1 MSDNQP
7 SVHLLLEFD
16 QAISWPETRRVTS
29 KALTFFDD
37 HFKLERI
44 SITLY
49 DIQNQSFEVFTK
61 DTSVPHLS
69 AGDKPRLSSQ
79 VTRKGAKNKAP
90 KYVPNISRIAKPSLV
105 VQALL
110 EAGLQS
116 FFDVPLVIGED
127 VVGSLNI
134 GSRLL
139 DGISTETRE
148 IAKLLSARLSLALF
162 HARLYDD
169 LKQKEAALEISE
181 SSYRELIDQAAD
193 IILKA
198 DLQGHIL
205 QANLAATRMLGYSN
219 EELLSMNLSELFE
232 PNILVR
238 KPLRYDL
245 MKAGLTVLLE
255 RVFRTKDGRLVPIE
269 MNSKK
274 LSDGTLVSIIRDLS
288 ERNTTNERLLD
299 QKNQI
304 SALFDATPTPMYA
317 KDPEGRYT
325 MLNDAYLKYFGKT
338 REEMLGKIVT
348 EVWSEKSA
356 LQVEKD
362 DQKLLLQNDRQS
374 YSTEF
379 KDASGRTRQVLLRKA
394 RYLDARGEPAGFVGT
409 ILDYTEL
416 KDAENR
422 YKTLFNYS
430 PDPVVVHDGKVL
442 LAANQAA
449 ISFFK
454 ASNPN
459 EYQKSPVARFIHPD
473 SIRDSRRR
481 IERLLSSD
489 EPNQSM
495 TQKFIIA
502 TGEVRD
508 VEVMSA
514 PINYRDQRV
523 IMSSFRDITDDLAIR
538 KALLNSE
545 ERYRKVFKYSPSAM
559 VLHDRGILL
568 DANQAALDFAGA
580 KILDDVLGMDLFKL
594 VHPDFQQI
602 AHEGIERLLKTETP
616 GGGVR
621 EQKYLTLEGEA
632 RWVEVMGVPV
642 KQADKTVV
650 LLSFNDIH
658 ESVTAREE
666 AEKSRQQL
674 ELITKHLTSHI
685 FLVDLEL
692 SLIYVNQTAAKFLH
706 MESADLA
713 GIPLKNIIPEKEL
726 AIGSSYL
733 PRLLKG
739 EVCSYQHHYE
749 SSERGRVDFRLTLVP
764 VRGED
769 GEVLAILVQMDD
781 VSEIELTRKELAEN
795 KELLELIVDTI
806 PGLFSYADIN
816 RKYLYVNEAY
826 ANWYGYKKSDVIGK
840 SFDQIIPADTY
851 KEIQPY
857 LSRITTGEQLSYS
870 RIGRGRDGRDH
881 TLDIRYIPH
890 YDANNKPKAFLTS
903 LQDVTERKEEEVF
916 RDALR
921 RLARQLTVSLQPREV
936 GIIASSLL
944 YELFG
949 YDAFA
954 LYQINQ
960 EEKLAEGVYSQD
972 TFVGEYT
979 PVEVETD
986 KNPLDMENSVATFI
1000 LPTPI
1005 LINRQEDE
1013 KAPVIAPFGD
1023 ASRRSLS
1030 LVFVPI
1036 FWEGR
1041 QIGSFSLQSYTAGHF
1056 QEDSLEKL
1064 KIFANQIGGAL
1075 IRAQADELIQRQTN
1089 ELKEREHEL
1098 QASVKEKEVLLK
1110 EVYHRTKNNMQ
1121 VIVGLL
1127 ELQGLKTSSA
1137 ETLSVLDEM
1146 TNQIT
1151 SMSMVHDLLYRSG
1164 NLAEIRLDTYI
1175 EELVTRLILAYK
1187 TSLGDIQLDCQ
1198 IEAIPVNLQLA
1209 IPLGLVINEIV
1220 SNALK
1225 YAFPDHCDG
1234 KIMIKAQKLGE
1245 MGLALE
1251 IGDNGVGL
1259 TDGAD
1264 GSLTDTMGI
1273 RIIQDIIDLQLLGEM
1288 KITSCP
1294 GLKYFITIPSL
1305 KLD

>member
-1 MSDNQP
+1 
-7 SVHLLLEFD
+7 
-16 QAISWPETRRVTS
+16 
-29 KALTFFDD
+29 
-37 HFKLERI
+37 
-44 SITLY
+44 
-49 DIQNQSFEVFTK
+49 
-61 DTSVPHLS
+61 
-69 AGDKPRLSSQ
+69 
-79 VTRKGAKNKAP
+79 
-90 KYVPNISRIAKPSLV
+90 
-105 VQALL
+105 
-110 EAGLQS
+110 
-116 FFDVPLVIGED
+116 
-127 VVGSLNI
+127 
-134 GSRLL
+134 
-139 DGISTETRE
+139 
-148 IAKLLSARLSLALF
+148 
-162 HARLYDD
+162 
-169 LKQKEAALEISE
+169 
-181 SSYRELIDQAAD
+181 
-193 IILKA
+193 
-198 DLQGHIL
+198 
-205 QANLAATRMLGYSN
+205 
-219 EELLSMNLSELFE
+219 
-232 PNILVR
+232 
-238 KPLRYDL
+238 
-245 MKAGLTVLLE
+245 
-255 RVFRTKDGRLVPIE
+255 
-269 MNSKK
+269 
-274 LSDGTLVSIIRDLS
+274 
-288 ERNTTNERLLD
+288 
-299 QKNQI
+299 
-304 SALFDATPTPMYA
+304 MYA

-338 REEMLGKIVT
+338 REEMLGKTVT

-362 DQKLLLQNDRQS
+362 DQKLLLHNDRQS

-379 KDASGRTRQVLLRKA
+379 KDAAGRSRQILLRKA

-454 ASNPN
+454 ASNPS

-481 IERLLSSD
+481 IEGLLSSKK
-489 EPNQSM
+489 PNHSM
-495 TQKFIIA
+495 VQKFIIA
-502 TGEVRD
+502 TGDVRD
-508 VEVMSA
+508 VEIMSA
-514 PINYRDQRV
+514 PINYKNQRV

-545 ERYRKVFKYSPSAM
+545 ERYRKVFEYSPSAM

-580 KILDDVLGMDLFKL
+580 KTLDDVLGMDLFRL
-594 VHPDFQQI
+594 VHPDFQKI

-621 EQKYLTLEGEA
+621 EQKYLTLAGEE

-642 KQADKTVV
+642 KQADKTLI

-658 ESVTAREE
+658 ESVTARKE

-692 SLIYVNQTAAKFLH
+692 SLVYANRTAVKFFQL
-706 MESADLA
+706 ESAALP
-713 GIPLKNIIPEKEL
+713 GVPLQKIIPEKEL
-726 AIGSSYL
+726 AIGSRYL

-739 EVCSYQHHYE
+739 EVCNYLHHYE
-749 SSERGRVDFRLTLVP
+749 SSKRGVLDFRLTLVP
-764 VRGED
+764 VKGED

-795 KELLELIVDTI
+795 KELLELIIDTI

-851 KEIQPY
+851 EDIQPY

-870 RIGRGRDGRDH
+870 RKTKGLDGREH
-881 TLDIRYIPH
+881 ILDVRYIPH
-890 YDANNKPKAFLTS
+890 FDADNKPKAFLTS
-903 LQDVTERKEEEVF
+903 LQDVTESKEDEIF

-960 EEKLAEGVYSQD
+960 EENIAEGVYSQD
-972 TFVGEYT
+972 TFLGDDK
-979 PVEVETD
+979 PVEVETV
-986 KNPLDMENSVATFI
+986 KNTLDMETDVAPFI
-1000 LPTPI
+1000 LPSPI
-1005 LINRQEDE
+1005 LINRQEDD
-1013 KAPVIAPFGD
+1013 KGPIIAPFGD

-1036 FWEGR
+1036 FWEGI

-1056 QEDSLEKL
+1056 QKDILEKL

-1075 IRAQADELIQRQTN
+1075 IRAQADELIQQQTD
-1089 ELKEREHEL
+1089 ELKERELEL
-1098 QASVKEKEVLLK
+1098 QTSVKEKDVLLK

-1127 ELQGLKTSSA
+1127 ELQGLNTSNA
-1137 ETLSVLDEM
+1137 ETLTILDEM

-1164 NLAEIRLDTYI
+1164 NLAEIMLDIYI
-1175 EELVTRLILAYK
+1175 KKLVARLILAYK
-1187 TSLGDIQLDCQ
+1187 TSLGDIQLDCH
-1198 IEAIPVNLQLA
+1198 IETIPVNLQVA
-1209 IPLGLVINEIV
+1209 ISLGLVINEIV

-1234 KIMIKAQKLGE
+1234 KIMVRAQKHGD
-1245 MGLALE
+1245 MGLTLE
-1251 IGDNGVGL
+1251 IGDNGIGL
-1259 TDGAD
+1259 PESRDKNVA
-1264 GSLTDTMGI
+1264 DTMGM

-1288 KITSCP
+1288 KITSNP